1 MVDYDN
7 QSIMKFIEEL
17 ENDLIIYE
25 KVYKEIKIN
34 RVFTNEESMFIY
46 RQILIIKELLE
57 IIKK

>member
-17 ENDLIIYE
+17 ENDLIRYE
-25 KVYKEIKIN
+25 KVYREIKIN

>member
-1 MVDYDN
+1 
-7 QSIMKFIEEL
+7 MKFIEEL

>member
-25 KVYKEIKIN
+25 KVYREIKIN